1 MKKQLLRD
9 NLREGV
15 GWEDETQEEH
25 RSLPG
30 PVLAAGDRL
39 IAVFS
44 ISSLNVKSLFQHV
57 LLFASGALGGNRP
70 ECDGDGNGGRRRK
83 VDLGLVAEGEAGA
96 EPPKAG
102 VKEESAKARVEEGGD

>member
-1 MKKQLLRD
+1 MKNQLLRD
-9 NLREGV
+9 NLREEA

-39 IAVFS
+39 IAAFS
-44 ISSLNVKSLFQHV
+44 FSLNTKSLFQHV

-102 VKEESAKARVEEGGD
+102 VEEESAKARVEEGGD